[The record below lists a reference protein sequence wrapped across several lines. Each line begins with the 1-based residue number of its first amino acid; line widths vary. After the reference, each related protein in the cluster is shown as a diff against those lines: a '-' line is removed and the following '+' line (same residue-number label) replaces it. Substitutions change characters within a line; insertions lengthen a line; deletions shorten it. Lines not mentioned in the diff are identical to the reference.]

1 MNEPIPPFS
10 GYPPQPKTSGL
21 AIWSLVLGIL
31 SITCFSILSGIPGV
45 ICGHKA
51 LSKIKYSRGALAGQ
65 GLAIAGLVTGYL
77 GILWA
82 VIFIPMLLAI
92 AIPNFVKARDR
103 ARDTA
108 MRIECINNLREIDV
122 AKNEWALEK
131 RGKTGDVPTSQ
142 DLTPYF
148 KNGVFPTC
156 PAGGTYTIGAVGNDP
171 ACSIA
176 GHTLSQ
182 SRAGD
187 AENGSTPNNNAVQI
201 VATPQ
206 AAAAPNAA
214 GVFIPAPY
222 RADMVHDPKRNL
234 LYISAGD
241 SVLRYQMDSNTFLS
255 PLVLGGDLRG
265 IDIAPDNDRLAV
277 ADATDKNGSI
287 GIYLVDL
294 KTGTNARV
302 TFRAENLEGGTY
314 AVAFGADGGVWI
326 TSTFHG
332 SGSVPLRKYDPLTR
346 HVIATQR
353 IRQDTMLAAS
363 ADREFI
369 AYAEANISSGEYGRF
384 RCRATQLQPP
394 LQANAFLYEIGISRD
409 GTQLAVPTGN
419 GVMLSG
425 SAVQK
430 IDEKETLGVAY
441 HPQRDFVFLARAG
454 ISTIAVYETTTYTMV
469 KELDFGDKFGWMGNQ
484 AFKQGRLRL
493 SSDGKFIF
501 CTVQGG
507 VRCAETGL

>member
-171 ACSIA
+171 AC
-176 GHTLSQ
+176 
-182 SRAGD
+182 
-187 AENGSTPNNNAVQI
+187 
-201 VATPQ
+201 
-206 AAAAPNAA
+206 
-214 GVFIPAPY
+214 
-222 RADMVHDPKRNL
+222 
-234 LYISAGD
+234 
-241 SVLRYQMDSNTFLS
+241 
-255 PLVLGGDLRG
+255 
-265 IDIAPDNDRLAV
+265 
-277 ADATDKNGSI
+277 
-287 GIYLVDL
+287 
-294 KTGTNARV
+294 
-302 TFRAENLEGGTY
+302 
-314 AVAFGADGGVWI
+314 
-326 TSTFHG
+326 
-332 SGSVPLRKYDPLTR
+332 
-346 HVIATQR
+346 
-353 IRQDTMLAAS
+353 
-363 ADREFI
+363 
-369 AYAEANISSGEYGRF
+369 
-384 RCRATQLQPP
+384 
-394 LQANAFLYEIGISRD
+394 
-409 GTQLAVPTGN
+409 
-419 GVMLSG
+419 
-425 SAVQK
+425 
-430 IDEKETLGVAY
+430 
-441 HPQRDFVFLARAG
+441 
-454 ISTIAVYETTTYTMV
+454 
-469 KELDFGDKFGWMGNQ
+469 
-484 AFKQGRLRL
+484 
-493 SSDGKFIF
+493 
-501 CTVQGG
+501 
-507 VRCAETGL
+507 